1 MHALLMYQREFV
13 PHHILYMT
21 TGSAAVLASE
31 AQGCSKGEEEAGS
44 RLYTQ
49 PREPP

>member
-13 PHHILYMT
+13 PHHIMT
-21 TGSAAVLASE
+21 TGSAGVLASE

>member
-13 PHHILYMT
+13 PHHIMT
-21 TGSAAVLASE
+21 TGSRVLAAE